1 MVIASMDFDAQ
12 YDDALT
18 YSCELKGAGD
28 LTKVGAASS
37 DPEQGEDN
45 SIPGM
50 PGADGNDTKLAADR
64 AGCYAGHEP
73 DPERHFQSVLFDQT
87 GHEYSLE
94 RYRQQYFLH
103 VEADAADR

>member
-1 MVIASMDFDAQ
+1 MNEKIKAVELLTAALKQVDAAMD
-12 YDDALT
+12 
-18 YSCELKGAGD
+18 
-28 LTKVGAASS
+28 
-37 DPEQGEDN
+37 
-45 SIPGM
+45 
-50 PGADGNDTKLAADR
+50 
-64 AGCYAGHEP
+64 EP